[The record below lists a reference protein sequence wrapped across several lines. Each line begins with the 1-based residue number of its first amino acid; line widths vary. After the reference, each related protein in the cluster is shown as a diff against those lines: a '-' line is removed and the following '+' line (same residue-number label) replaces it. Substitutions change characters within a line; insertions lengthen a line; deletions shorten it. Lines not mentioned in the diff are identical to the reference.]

1 MFETELK
8 GEGGSI
14 LLPEGWTVYSV
25 RDIIYGT
32 AKSGNPMFT
41 LTIEEPETGSVDT
54 VYMIDVKGKRWLLK
68 QFLAACGIQEGAD
81 GKTSWCEEDVINC
94 SIDCKNQPEDNTFT
108 NRAGETIT
116 EKRNK
121 INGFRKATAKATV

>member
-1 MFETELK
+1 MFETNVK
-8 GEGGSI
+8 GEGGSQ
-14 LLPEGWTVYSV
+14 LLPEGWNTFLV
-25 RDIIYGT
+25 REIVYGT

-41 LTIEEPETGSVDT
+41 LTLEEPETGSVDN

-68 QFLAACGIQEGAD
+68 QFLAACGIQEDKD
-81 GKTSWCEEDVINC
+81 GNVKWCEEDVIGM
-94 SIDCKNQPEDNTFT
+94 SIDGKNQPEN
-108 NRAGETIT
+108 NEYMNKAGETIK